1 MPPQDKVQKLQSTVA
16 TMFKQLKDL
25 HTEAVELAEQ
35 DPEMPELT
43 DRLRSVRIQIE
54 AVTAELEALRKRLD
68 QPN

>member
-16 TMFKQLKDL
+16 TMFEQLKDL

>member
-1 MPPQDKVQKLQSTVA
+1 
-16 TMFKQLKDL
+16 MFKQLKDL

-35 DPEMPELT
+35 DPEMPELV

-54 AVTAELEALRKRLD
+54 AVTAELEALSKRLD